1 MTRRQRHFGATLV
14 TCGLAFIGAM
24 TLIPHPEEAARSA
37 ATPLTCLVC
46 GELGTV
52 DVFLNVLLF
61 VPLGLGLALVGFS
74 WRRTLLLGAA
84 LSFGIELLQ
93 MKVVTGRD
101 ASLGDLVT
109 NTLGAGLGAWLAVT
123 GPRWLRPT
131 LRTGR
136 RLVLG
141 WSAFLALIYL
151 GTSLAFR
158 PALPTGV
165 PWWGQWA
172 PDLGHLD
179 RFPGKVL
186 SVTAAGLPLPPGR
199 ALDQRQLEA
208 ALNTTTELTTT
219 AVLGP
224 ATNGLAP
231 IASIFDAD
239 RREVVLLG
247 QDGTDLVWRVRMWSA
262 KLGLRNPGVRLPGVL
277 ASGAGDTV
285 TAMGRLRGPEFQIS
299 TVRGATARSWSL
311 PFSPSW
317 GWSLVL
323 PWPYTFGPEVRFLT
337 TLWVAGL
344 LIPLGLW
351 GARARRVGWV
361 LMAATPILLLAVIP
375 DRAGFAPVHWT
386 EWLAA
391 FTGLGAGVAAS
402 RWIGGPDARDF
413 EDPA

>member
-1 MTRRQRHFGATLV
+1 
-14 TCGLAFIGAM
+14 M

-37 ATPLTCLVC
+37 ATPITCLVC

-61 VPLGLGLALVGFS
+61 VPLGLGLRLAGFS
-74 WRRTLLLGAA
+74 WRRTVALGAA
-84 LSFGIELLQ
+84 LSLGIELLQ
-93 MKVVTGRD
+93 MKVIAGRD
-101 ASLGDLVT
+101 ASLGDLIT
-109 NTLGAGLGAWLAVT
+109 NSLGAGLGAWLAAS
-123 GPRWLRPT
+123 GPGLLRPT
-131 LRTGR
+131 LRSGR

-141 WSAFLALIYL
+141 WSALLILIYL
-151 GTSLAFR
+151 GTSLALR

-179 RFPGKVL
+179 RFPGRVL

-199 ALDQRQLEA
+199 AIDQRQLES
-208 ALNTTTELTTT
+208 ALNTRTELTTT
-219 AVLGP
+219 AVLGT
-224 ATNGLAP
+224 ATNSLAP

-277 ASGAGDTV
+277 APGAGDTV
-285 TAMGRLRGPEFQIS
+285 TATGRLRGPEFQIRAD
-299 TVRGATARSWSL
+299 RGAIIRSWAL
-311 PFSPSW
+311 PFSASW

-323 PWPYTFGPEVRFLT
+323 PWPYAFGPEARFLT
-337 TLWVAGL
+337 ALWVAGL
-344 LIPLGLW
+344 LFPLGLW
-351 GARARRVGWV
+351 GVRAQQSGWA
-361 LMAATPILLLAVIP
+361 LMAAIPIVLLAVIP
-375 DRAGFAPVHWT
+375 ATAGFSPVHWS